1 MAVATRHLGW
11 RLTEVG
17 VAGMSYAASAQGIRP
32 FWHRAEPRPELA
44 WPTRSMRITCQ
55 RSLVDLIV
63 LLHGEGCPAVSSP

>member
-44 WPTRSMRITCQ
+44 WFTRSMRITCQ
-55 RSLVDLIV
+55 QSMVDLIV

>member
-44 WPTRSMRITCQ
+44 WFTRSMRNTCQ
-55 RSLVDLIV
+55 RSIPLKNPLV
-63 LLHGEGCPAVSSP
+63 HRF